1 MRFKEFQKQ
10 DYWKWKVSLEVLPNV
25 VTIQV
30 YQGFSVTP
38 VGISGTD
45 QKFIYPFLGRNGDTV
60 TKMSPESAIVVWKFV
75 ICSHWQV
82 EPLTRTTEDDN
93 SARFIFSPRLSPH
106 IPWSSTASE
115 LIKLCE
121 RTRSGWQNHN
131 FEFLCTCR
139 RWSSALCKHGTLLF
153 V

>member
-1 MRFKEFQKQ
+1 MRFKEFLKQ
-10 DYWKWKVSLEVLPNV
+10 DYWKWKVSLEVLPKV
-25 VTIQV
+25 VTTS
-30 YQGFSVTP
+30 FS
-38 VGISGTD
+38 G
-45 QKFIYPFLGRNGDTV
+45 FLGSHLYELQGRTRNSYPLFGRNCDTV
-60 TKMSPESAIVVWKFV
+60 IKMSPESAIVVWKFV

-82 EPLTRTTEDDN
+82 EPLTRTTKDDN

-131 FEFLCTCR
+131 FECLCTCR
-139 RWSSALCKHGTLLF
+139 RWSSALCKHGTLLYA
-153 V
+153 